1 MGRRDSKSGRGLAG
15 NNLWGRDSRERD
27 QCGKNDLLN
36 RGLRE
41 RKTGVK
47 NRKTVEGKLPKKE

>member
-1 MGRRDSKSGRGLAG
+1 MGRRDSKSVRGLAG

-27 QCGKNDLLN
+27 RCGKNDLLN

-41 RKTGVK
+41 EERSQK
-47 NRKTVEGKLPKKE
+47 